1 MFINVKR
8 NQKCNKLALIFN
20 REITESNRFPGNTA
34 KDSDVILY
42 GAEDSVLFPGL
53 FWGGMTANTAI
64 YLQNGV
70 PSMQEIENR

>member
-8 NQKCNKLALIFN
+8 NQKCNKLALI
-20 REITESNRFPGNTA
+20 GNTA

-70 PSMQEIENR
+70 LSMQEIENR